1 MQFKKRDVLFNGNIF
16 LFHPTLTRFIQN
28 QTQFVQKKK
37 QTHFFFEVSYATQ
50 VVLTLEQFV
59 CFVLIRFIISFFF
72 AVQFCLCARIL
83 SIKRSNGLATIS
95 SKCTFASLLCTIRV
109 RVCSYANWAISKYS
123 AHIAHF
129 DRRIP

>member
-1 MQFKKRDVLFNGNIF
+1 MYCSMAIFPFPHDSYSFHTEPNTICPKKEANA
-16 LFHPTLTRFIQN
+16 
-28 QTQFVQKKK
+28 
-37 QTHFFFEVSYATQ
+37 FFFLEVSYATQ

-83 SIKRSNGLATIS
+83 SIKRSNGLATVS

-129 DRRIP
+129 DR